1 MAAPIRLRDDYDGNA
16 LRDLARRSKDGVHPR
31 RLLSLAA
38 IYDGA
43 SRTEAARI
51 GGVGIQVVRNWALRF
66 NAVGPDGLLDR
77 KAPGKTSVLDENQ
90 RKALVA
96 LVEKG
101 PMRRSRAS
109 SACVCRICPNGCG
122 RNTACRG
129 AAKPLGGSCGPR
141 ATPNFPPDLGIIPRT
156 PRPWL
161 RSKNSPPAWR
171 KSPPTNRIF
180 QSYDDIVDHCMLSY
194 RLLMA
199 WDCNNG

>member
-101 PMRRSRAS
+101 PMPTIHGVVRLRLSDLSQWLWEEYSLSGSRQTLGRVLRTQGYAKLSARPRHHSQDAEAMAAFKKFPARLAEIAAHEPDIPILRRYR
-109 SACVCRICPNGCG
+109 R
-122 RNTACRG
+122 
-129 AAKPLGGSCGPR
+129 PLHVK
-141 ATPNFPPDLGIIPRT
+141 L
-156 PRPWL
+156 
-161 RSKNSPPAWR
+161 SP
-171 KSPPTNRIF
+171 I
-180 QSYDDIVDHCMLSY
+180 DGMGL
-194 RLLMA
+194 
-199 WDCNNG
+199 